1 MNNYESFKKIKA
13 AARKGL
19 DGNYGRCIAVF
30 INIQI
35 IGLLSSYFVLLIP
48 SGHNLFELI
57 ISQTVNLIITAFIQI
72 LQMGSC
78 FFYLKLNC
86 KQPVSIIDIYYGFR
100 TNRNQALGVGA
111 VFALITCVCQ
121 LPYQICSYY
130 AEYAGR
136 VTDIRFL
143 FLLMTAGQIISFLL
157 LIPVMQSFYILL
169 DFPEYSAKQAL
180 LLSIRAMKGNYFRYI
195 LFNLSFV
202 PLILLS
208 FLCCGI
214 GLLWVNPYM
223 EASMASFYLDLMK
236 NSNGIQPAAK
246 A

>member
-19 DGNYGRCIAVF
+19 EGNYGRCIAVF
-30 INIQI
+30 INLQI
-35 IGLLSSYFVLLIP
+35 ISLFTSYFILLIP
-48 SGHNLFELI
+48 SGNNPFELI
-57 ISQTVNLIITAFIQI
+57 ILETANLIITAFLQI
-72 LQMGSC
+72 LQVGSC

-86 KQPVSIIDIYYGFR
+86 RQPAAITDIYYGFR
-100 TNRNQALGVGA
+100 TGRNQALEVGV
-111 VFALITCVCQ
+111 VFALVTCICQ
-121 LPYQICSYY
+121 LPYQIFSYY

-136 VTDIRFL
+136 PTDIRVL
-143 FLLMTAGQIISFLL
+143 FLLMTAGQIVSFLL

-169 DFPEYSAKQAL
+169 DFPEYTAKQAL
-180 LLSIRAMKGNYFRYI
+180 CLSFLVMRGNYFRYL

-208 FLCCGI
+208 FFCCGI

-223 EASMASFYLDLMK
+223 EASLASFYLDLMK
-236 NSNGIQPAAK
+236 NRNAGQTTVK
-246 A
+246 V

>member
-19 DGNYGRCIAVF
+19 EGNYGRCIAVF

-35 IGLLSSYFVLLIP
+35 ISLLSSYFILLIP
-48 SGHNLFELI
+48 SGNNPFELI
-57 ISQTVNLIITAFIQI
+57 ISETINLIITAFIQI
-72 LQMGSC
+72 LQVGSC
-78 FFYLKLNC
+78 FFFLKLNC
-86 KQPVSIIDIYYGFR
+86 RQPVSITDIYYGFR
-100 TNRNQALGVGA
+100 TGRNQALGVGV

-121 LPYQICSYY
+121 LPYQIFNYY
-130 AEYAGR
+130 AEYTGR
-136 VTDIRFL
+136 LTDIRFF
-143 FLLMTAGQIISFLL
+143 FLLTTAGQIVSFLL
-157 LIPVMQSFYILL
+157 LLPVMQSFYILL

-180 LLSIRAMKGNYFRYI
+180 FLSIQVMKGNYFRYV

-214 GLLWVNPYM
+214 GLLWVIPYM

-236 NSNGIQPAAK
+236 NRNTGQSAGKI
-246 A
+246 